1 MYKVKVVLHSKL
13 TLLKKLLFKLNHFV
27 KKLLAINSEFKLND
41 IHKQIN
47 NALTNNFEAVT
58 EWINLTSLKDII
70 AMQEE
75 HYNKTY
81 NFDVY
86 TFVNTFE
93 DTFRSKMI
101 LFFVAAYKG
110 EITCKSYFTKVFN
123 SRYYHECDNE

>member
-1 MYKVKVVLHSKL
+1 
-13 TLLKKLLFKLNHFV
+13 
-27 KKLLAINSEFKLND
+27 
-41 IHKQIN
+41 
-47 NALTNNFEAVT
+47 
-58 EWINLTSLKDII
+58 
-70 AMQEE
+70 MQEE
-75 HYNKTY
+75 HYNKAY

-123 SRYYHECDNE
+123 SRYYHECDNEKFLEYCFTQRA